1 MSQDAQS
8 QNSANNGA
16 KPAQL
21 LSTDKNGEGVVTK
34 FPNGKQQIEFD
45 EFIDVIRDAC
55 IDSESAEN
63 YLVLAFSMFDIEK

>member
-8 QNSANNGA
+8 QNSLNNGA

-21 LSTDKNGEGVVTK
+21 QTTDKYGEGVVTK
-34 FPNGKQQIEFD
+34 FPNGKQQIEFE

>member
-1 MSQDAQS
+1 MQS
-8 QNSANNGA
+8 S
-16 KPAQL
+16 
-21 LSTDKNGEGVVTK
+21 DKNVESVVTK